1 MTRGPVTAAALAA
14 ALALVLVPTAAA
26 AGPPIDIEPPG
37 TVPALVTPRG
47 TAASP
52 DRIVQRALQRGGI
65 DAGTRAADLRLLRKA
80 RSLAHRTRGAGG
92 RELAAVVASTVRIAR
107 TSGFTPQRA
116 AAVFLELS
124 VNAKQLPKRVPAV
137 HERLRIDSLTFERYP
152 GEGLRIQ
159 PLATWWFARDT
170 ARHGDVRVT
179 KRLLDKALALAIPHA
194 GGALTSEYLFSF
206 GSGAPP
212 WSSPMA
218 HGLAMDALRRGF
230 VLTGDDRYRV
240 AALNFAKSVAASD
253 VAPGAQVWFPIYPFA
268 PGLRV
273 LNADLQVILGLD
285 QAAKLDGGQ
294 TYGDL
299 AARAAA
305 TAEARLPRFDT
316 GSWSR
321 YSEQREAPL
330 EYHDLMT
337 QQLRDLGKERANGVF
352 SDESQTFADYRT
364 EPPAFDIRPGGA
376 KLAYPVP
383 RDGFRDG
390 FTVRFT
396 LTKLSRV
403 TVTWRRNGKRVTS
416 RPLGLLAGGNHSI
429 RWAPG
434 KAKPGFYT
442 IGFAGKDVAGNFG
455 SVTDDRPYEIARD
468 RTPPAIVSVR
478 YSGGKLRWKLKDGG
492 TPWVSVAIRVGRKTT
507 TLKRRPLAG
516 SAKLKKAPSLVTFR
530 DSSGNAVRWRR
541 ITLPVG

>member
-26 AGPPIDIEPPG
+26 AGPPVDIEPPG
-37 TVPALVTPRG
+37 TVPALPTPRG
-47 TAASP
+47 TAASA
-52 DRIVQRALQRGGI
+52 DRIVQWALQRGGI
-65 DAGTRAADLRLLRKA
+65 DAATRAADLRLLRKA
-80 RSLAHRTRGAGG
+80 RSLARRTRGAGG

-116 AAVFLELS
+116 QAVFLELS

-137 HERLRIDSLTFERYP
+137 HARLRIDSLTFERYP
-152 GEGLRIQ
+152 GQGLRIQ

-194 GGALTSEYLFSF
+194 GGALTSEYLFAF
-206 GSGAPP
+206 GGGAPP

-253 VAPGAQVWFPIYPFA
+253 VAPGAQVWFPIYPFS

-285 QAAKLDGGQ
+285 QVAKLDGGEA
-294 TYGDL
+294 YADL

-305 TAEARLPRFDT
+305 TAEDRLPRFDT

-337 QQLRDLGKERANGVF
+337 QQLGLLGKERKNGSF
-352 SDESQTFADYRT
+352 AEESQTFADYRV

-396 LTKLSRV
+396 VTKLSRV
-403 TVTWRRNGKRVTS
+403 TVSWRRNGKRVAS
-416 RPLGLLAGGNHSI
+416 RPLGLLGGGNHTV

-434 KAKPGFYT
+434 KVKPGFYT

-468 RTPPAIVSVR
+468 RTPPAIRSVR

-492 TPWVSVAIRVGRKTT
+492 TPWVSVAIKVGRKPTA
-507 TLKRRPLAG
+507 LRKRPLSG

-541 ITLPVG
+541 ITLPAG